1 MLQVWNYL
9 KVRYFN
15 EKGQGLIEYAILV
28 AAVVGIVIALTQTDG
43 SLYKAFTDAIGKIT
57 GKISNMQ

>member
-43 SLYKAFTDAIGKIT
+43 SLYTAFTDAIGKIT
-57 GKISNMQ
+57 GKISNMK

>member
-28 AAVVGIVIALTQTDG
+28 AAVVGIVIALTSSSGD
-43 SLYKAFTDAIGKIT
+43 LYKAFTNAIGKIT
-57 GKISNMQ
+57 GKISNMK

>member
-28 AAVVGIVIALTQTDG
+28 AAVVGIVIALTQTNG
-43 SLYKAFTDAIGKIT
+43 SLYTAFTDAIGKIT
-57 GKISNMQ
+57 GKISDMK

>member
-28 AAVVGIVIALTQTDG
+28 AAVVGIVILLTQTNG
-43 SLYKAFTDAIGKIT
+43 SLYTAFTNAVGKIT
-57 GKISNMQ
+57 SKINGMH

>member
-28 AAVVGIVIALTQTDG
+28 AAVVGIVIALTSSSG
-43 SLYKAFTDAIGKIT
+43 ELYKAFTNAIGKIT
-57 GKISNMQ
+57 DKVDKMT